1 MLGLDSVI
9 QIISS
14 FVGTLGFCILF
25 NIRGK
30 KLVLASVG
38 GAVAWFCFLLFNT
51 LFGKEILCY
60 LLVSI
65 IASIYS
71 EIMARVIKTPVTTFS
86 IAVLIPLIPGSA
98 LYYSLKFALE
108 GNTGD
113 FVSKASYTL
122 SLAAAL
128 SVGIII
134 VNTVARHINMKKFI
148 KLKK

>member
-1 MLGLDSVI
+1 MFDTNSVI
-9 QIISS
+9 QILSS

-30 KLVLASVG
+30 KLIFSSLG
-38 GAVAWFCFLLFNT
+38 GAMAWFFFLALNY
-51 LFGKEILCY
+51 LLNKEILCY
-60 LLVSI
+60 FLVSV

-71 EIMARVIKTPVTTFS
+71 EIMARVLKTPVTTFS

-108 GNTGD
+108 GSTGD
-113 FVSKASYTL
+113 FVTKASYTL

-128 SVGIII
+128 SVGIIL
-134 VNTVARHINMKKFI
+134 VNTVARHINI

>member
-1 MLGLDSVI
+1 MLYIDSVI

-30 KLVLASVG
+30 KLVLASLG
-38 GAVAWFCFLLFNT
+38 GAFAWFCFLAFNS
-51 LFGKEILCY
+51 LLHKEILCY

-108 GNTGD
+108 GSTGD
-113 FVSKASYTL
+113 FVAKASYTL

-128 SVGIII
+128 SVGIIL
-134 VNTVARHINMKKFI
+134 VNTVARHLHIKSIIKAKK
-148 KLKK
+148 

>member
-1 MLGLDSVI
+1 MFDTNSVI
-9 QIISS
+9 QILSS

-30 KLVLASVG
+30 KLIFSSLG
-38 GAVAWFCFLLFNT
+38 GALAWFFFLALNY
-51 LFGKEILCY
+51 LLNKEILCY
-60 LLVSI
+60 FLVSV

-71 EIMARVIKTPVTTFS
+71 EIMARVLKTPVTTFS

-108 GNTGD
+108 GSTGD
-113 FVSKASYTL
+113 FVTKASYTL

-128 SVGIII
+128 SVGIIL
-134 VNTVARHINMKKFI
+134 VNTVARHINI

>member
-1 MLGLDSVI
+1 MFDTNSVI
-9 QIISS
+9 QILSS

-30 KLVLASVG
+30 KLIFSSLG
-38 GAVAWFCFLLFNT
+38 GAMAWFFFLT
-51 LFGKEILCY
+51 LNYLLNKEILCY
-60 LLVSI
+60 FLVSV

-71 EIMARVIKTPVTTFS
+71 EIMARVLKTPVTTFS

-108 GNTGD
+108 GSTGD
-113 FVSKASYTL
+113 FVTKASYTL

-128 SVGIII
+128 SVGIIL
-134 VNTVARHINMKKFI
+134 VNTVARHINI

>member
-1 MLGLDSVI
+1 MFDTNSVI
-9 QIISS
+9 QILSS

-30 KLVLASVG
+30 KLIFSSLG
-38 GAVAWFCFLLFNT
+38 GALAWFFFLALNY
-51 LFGKEILCY
+51 LLNKEILCY
-60 LLVSI
+60 FLVSV

-71 EIMARVIKTPVTTFS
+71 EIMARVLKTPVTTFS

-108 GNTGD
+108 GSTGD
-113 FVSKASYTL
+113 FVTKASYTL

-128 SVGIII
+128 SVGIIL
-134 VNTVARHINMKKFI
+134 VNTVARHINI
-148 KLKK
+148 NLKK